1 MVTYYLILMLGT
13 NLTAVPEP
21 FLGPLACKEAGDAWK
36 AAVIRVSS
44 QSAYACVKVES
55 RQE

>member
-1 MVTYYLILMLGT
+1 MTTYYLILMLAS

-21 FLGPLACKEAGDAWK
+21 FLGPLACSQAGDAWK
-36 AAVIRVSS
+36 VAVSRSL
-44 QSAYACVKVES
+44 QPHYACVKVES

>member
-1 MVTYYLILMLGT
+1 MVTYYLILMLGA

-36 AAVIRVSS
+36 AAAPRAPGSP
-44 QSAYACVKVES
+44 AYACIKVES